1 MSNRLES
8 KIEYE
13 QLPAGGAMTRRQGR
27 WLIVLLIINTMLLA
41 VGVVGPQI
49 GPTVRKGIDDFFARR
64 AAAKAEKQRAASQA
78 AAFQQSIAQQQKFM
92 TYAFPADTIVY
103 EEDPKLAAAYLISGK
118 GYRSIESNDV
128 SSYVGGA
135 WQPPVIAPMPSAL
148 TPLPNMFA
156 PNGGV
161 LLVHERR
168 TASGMP
174 KLVCVFLAATER
186 GYMIPNSNDRRV
198 AHEVTLV
205 AHAFDVSNPNVS
217 VPLSFASGIGAP
229 PWKTQSL
236 KLVLPREAETRLHLD
251 NGPKPPEIRPGAYLR
266 VLAGSVDPNDP
277 THFTIPYQLG
287 TRKGSI
293 DGWLR
298 EDGMELRGREGEIG
312 PQSSW
317 KLPPP

>member
-13 QLPAGGAMTRRQGR
+13 QLPAGGGMTRRQGR
-27 WLIVLLIINTMLLA
+27 WLIVLLIVNTMLLA

-49 GPTVRKGIDDFFARR
+49 GPTVRKGIDDYFARR
-64 AAAKAEKQRAASQA
+64 AAKKAQQQQAASQA
-78 AAFQQSIAQQQKFM
+78 AAFQQSVAQQQRFL
-92 TYAFPADTIVY
+92 AFEFPRDTIVY
-103 EEDPKLAAAYLISGK
+103 ESDPKFAAAYLISGK
-118 GYRSIESNDV
+118 GYRSIDSIDV
-128 SSYVGGA
+128 ASYVSA
-135 WQPPVIAPMPSAL
+135 WQPPVIAPLPAAL
-148 TPLPNMFA
+148 APLPNMYA

-168 TASGMP
+168 TPSGLP
-174 KLVCVFLAATER
+174 KLVCVFLAASER

-205 AHAFDVSNPNVS
+205 AHAFDVMNPNVRVS
-217 VPLSFASGIGAP
+217 LSFVNGIGSP
-229 PWKTQSL
+229 PWKTQGL

-251 NGPKPPEIRPGAYLR
+251 NGSKPTEIRPGSYLR
-266 VLAGSVDPNDP
+266 ILAGSVDPNDP
-277 THFTIPYQLG
+277 THFTVPYQLG
-287 TRKGSI
+287 TRKASV

-298 EDGMELRGREGEIG
+298 EDAIELRGHEGEMG

-317 KLPPP
+317 NLPPP